1 MWNKIKKSKIKNRK
15 SNKFNTKCSIV
26 FWFKRKTIDIIRDYS
41 FLLSQAKYK
50 AKYGRCLIIL
60 NTKQVFQRLP
70 KTLVKVKAS
79 NTSENLLNK
88 IRQIIYS
95 LYWAKLL
102 KKYTTI

>member
-1 MWNKIKKSKIKNRK
+1 M
-15 SNKFNTKCSIV
+15 
-26 FWFKRKTIDIIRDYS
+26 
-41 FLLSQAKYK
+41 LSQAKYK
-50 AKYGRCLIIL
+50 AKYGRGFIIL

-95 LYWAKLL
+95 LYLGKLL